1 MKRPLGGAD
10 WDIILGYTC
19 RVRVIHLFDACGV
32 TADCVE
38 ELSSPPT
45 STVSIFPKLSE
56 LSIFRLGK
64 KIIPFLQHLTGPR
77 LTDLKLNHPYEVE
90 DAISTFGEKC
100 PNITTFEYRP
110 SAATENPNMLSR
122 LISQWPNLR
131 SMYCQYA
138 RSLNAVARTHLSHI
152 HNLHS
157 LKLELLDEMVDL
169 SSPSILTFPALLH
182 CELHARSLDT
192 IRRFFD
198 PCRLSVIEQLNF
210 ELLILPAEPEL
221 QSFLAAL
228 TDACNH
234 DSLSGFKLGIPIY
247 VDPVPPYHI
256 NFHHL
261 CPLTVF
267 TNIQSIDLTIPWAM
281 DLSEQEI
288 LHLTSSWPR
297 LEVLILGGNGVMH
310 RTTLGGIT
318 PGGFVRLLEQ
328 CRSLSR
334 FSFTFDTGGYTDIPQ
349 GHPWHGL
356 DMPEDTEICVHHSA
370 IEEESVEAL
379 GTFFHAAPFPKFKLV
394 FGNGREDGRLY
405 REPLN
410 LYWDRWKRVH
420 SLAQNLWEER
430 ETSFHSLS
438 QGQSA
443 VHSDGHG
450 SDSSDTGVN

>member
-1 MKRPLGGAD
+1 M
-10 WDIILGYTC
+10 
-19 RVRVIHLFDACGV
+19 RVIRLFDACGV

-45 STVSIFPKLSE
+45 STVSVFPKLYE
-56 LSIFRLGK
+56 LSIFRLEK
-64 KIIPFLQHLTGPR
+64 QVIPFMQHLTGPR
-77 LTDLKLNHPYEVE
+77 LTVLKLNHPYEVE

-110 SAATENPNMLSR
+110 TPATENPNTLSR
-122 LISQWPNLR
+122 FISQWPKLR
-131 SMYCQYA
+131 SMYCKYA
-138 RSLNAVARTHLSHI
+138 RSLNAAARTQLTRI

-157 LKLELLDEMVDL
+157 LKLELPDVVDL
-169 SSPSILTFPALLH
+169 SSPSVLTFPALVH
-182 CELHARSLDT
+182 YELHARSLDT
-192 IRRFFD
+192 IRRFFN

-210 ELLILPAEPEL
+210 GLLVPPVALEL

-234 DSLSGFKLGIPIY
+234 DSLSGFKLGFPLSAH
-247 VDPVPPYHI
+247 PVPLYHI

-267 TNIQSIDLTIPWAM
+267 TNIRSIDLAVPWGV
-281 DLSEQEI
+281 DLSERE
-288 LHLTSSWPR
+288 LLRLASSWPR
-297 LEVLILGGNGVMH
+297 LQVLILGGNRGMG
-310 RTTLGGIT
+310 RTTSGGIT
-318 PGGFVRLLEQ
+318 PGGFVQLLER

-356 DMPEDTEICVHHSA
+356 DMPEGTEIYVHHSA

-379 GTFFHAAPFPKFKLV
+379 GTFFHVAPFPKFKLV
-394 FGNGREDGRLY
+394 SGDERGDGHLY
-405 REPLN
+405 C
-410 LYWDRWKRVH
+410 DRWKRVH
-420 SLAQNLWEER
+420 SLARNLWEER

-438 QGQSA
+438 QGQGA
-443 VHSDGHG
+443 VRSDGHA
-450 SDSSDTGVN
+450 SDREMILV